1 MKTDYQVYRE
11 WHMKAFGWPAEP
23 KDSLD
28 TKLLMES
35 LSFKSYLAKYIL
47 IELMEIMCELII
59 WRVQKTID
67 FIKKYFNKIKRRK
80 A

>member
-1 MKTDYQVYRE
+1 MKTDYQIYRE
-11 WHMKAFGWPAEP
+11 WHRKVFGWPAEP
-23 KDSLD
+23 KDSFD
-28 TKLLMES
+28 TKLLMDS
-35 LSFKSYLAKYIL
+35 LSFKSYLAKYLL
-47 IELMEIMCELII
+47 IELMGTMCELII

>member
-1 MKTDYQVYRE
+1 MKSDYKIYRE
-11 WHMKAFGWPAEP
+11 WHRKTFGWPAEP

-28 TKLLMES
+28 TKILMDS
-35 LSFKSYLAKYIL
+35 MSFQSYLARYRL
-47 IELMEIMCELII
+47 NELVDIMCELII
-59 WRVQKTID
+59 CRVQKTID

>member
-1 MKTDYQVYRE
+1 MKTDYEVYQE
-11 WHMKAFGWPAEP
+11 WHMKEFGWPAEP
-23 KDSLD
+23 KDSFD
-28 TKLLMES
+28 TKLLMDS
-35 LSFKSYLAKYIL
+35 LGFQYYLARYNL
-47 IELMEIMCELII
+47 NELVEIICELII

>member
-1 MKTDYQVYRE
+1 MKTDYQIYRE
-11 WHMKAFGWPAEP
+11 WHRKVFGWPAEP

-35 LSFKSYLAKYIL
+35 MSFKSYLAKYLL
-47 IELMEIMCELII
+47 IELIKIMCESII
-59 WRVQKTID
+59 CRVQKTID
-67 FIKKYFNKIKRRK
+67 FIKKYFNKIKHRK